1 VQRVVAGV
9 FIGGGPENLIPCGS
23 MEASVGLLTGVKT
36 RQAWS
41 VFVAALTEVFAGSLL
56 GRSWRGW

>member
-1 VQRVVAGV
+1 
-9 FIGGGPENLIPCGS
+9 

-36 RQAWS
+36 RQAWC

-56 GRSWRGW
+56 GRSWRGR

>member
-1 VQRVVAGV
+1 
-9 FIGGGPENLIPCGS
+9 